1 MSPRGGSKQNSKKKE
16 VRSGTTSLK
25 LPPITNC
32 GAPHKNCKPFPQTT
46 TQFIGWKSKDPE
58 NNLERYGKY
67 TKPTKT
73 FLSEMNWPYEAM
85 VQQTICTQVLLTTPC
100 FKWTQHKDLILE
112 NLEMMILCL
121 RTIIESENCNFVIL
135 NYIMNLN
142 LHKG

>member
-1 MSPRGGSKQNSKKKE
+1 MKTNHNFVANDLIWKDHIHKEYTAAGQWDVKWGLLASFISNEVHSGQQESPLTTKDRKTSARGSLKQNSKKRE
-16 VRSGTTSLK
+16 DSSATTPLK

-32 GAPHKNCKPFPQTT
+32 GVPHKNCKPFPQTT

-85 VQQTICTQVLLTTPC
+85 V
-100 FKWTQHKDLILE
+100 
-112 NLEMMILCL
+112 
-121 RTIIESENCNFVIL
+121 
-135 NYIMNLN
+135 
-142 LHKG
+142 